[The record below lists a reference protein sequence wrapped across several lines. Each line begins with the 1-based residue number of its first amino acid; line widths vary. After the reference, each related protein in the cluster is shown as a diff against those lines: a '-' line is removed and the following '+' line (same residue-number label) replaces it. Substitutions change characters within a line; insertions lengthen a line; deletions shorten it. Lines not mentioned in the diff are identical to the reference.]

1 MTGCAC
7 AWLAACDNPAGPD
20 GGQVSTFSG
29 TMVIVDSGGGSR
41 VAVEAAS
48 FRSDGQLRAEL
59 TWSVVAPGR
68 GSLGAQPPE
77 LLLDFLRS
85 CPGSSC
91 GPSTTAGPA
100 TSGPLSVSGGVHP
113 ASAYLVRI
121 RAQRLCGG
129 CRIDYT
135 LRIAHPGD
143 ASFRAL
149 PVSTCPAYVVTFPS
163 ATGPRPVIDLQ
174 ASPPEARMSEG
185 ERATIGAQ
193 PVGCASTPGHQVEG
207 WTVTNPSV
215 ARIVE
220 VGSSGSFDLRAERP
234 GQTRVL
240 VDVVHI
246 DGSRVQ
252 GELGYCPG
260 ALSEC
265 TPVRLVLHVV
275 R

>member
-20 GGQVSTFSG
+20 GGQVSTFTG
-29 TMVIVDSGGGSR
+29 TVVVVDRGGGTS
-41 VAVEAAS
+41 VAFEGD

-59 TWSVVAPGR
+59 SWSVVAAGR
-68 GSLGAQPPE
+68 GSLGGQPPE
-77 LLLDFLRS
+77 LLLEFLRS
-85 CPGSSC
+85 SSGSSSF
-91 GPSTTAGPA
+91 PSTTAGPA
-100 TSGPLSVSGGVHP
+100 PTGPLSLSGDVHP
-113 ASAYLVRI
+113 ASVYLVRI

-129 CRIDYT
+129 CRIEYT
-135 LRIAHPGD
+135 LRVTHPADG
-143 ASFRAL
+143 SMRPR
-149 PVSTCPAYVVTFPS
+149 PVATCPAYVVTFPS

-174 ASPPEARMSEG
+174 ASPPQARMSQG
-185 ERATIGAQ
+185 ERVTMSAQ

-207 WTVTNPSV
+207 WTVTNPGV
-215 ARIVE
+215 ATVVE
-220 VGSSGSFDLRAERP
+220 IGSSGSFDLRAERP

-260 ALSEC
+260 ALSGC
-265 TPVRLVLHVV
+265 TPVRLVLNVV